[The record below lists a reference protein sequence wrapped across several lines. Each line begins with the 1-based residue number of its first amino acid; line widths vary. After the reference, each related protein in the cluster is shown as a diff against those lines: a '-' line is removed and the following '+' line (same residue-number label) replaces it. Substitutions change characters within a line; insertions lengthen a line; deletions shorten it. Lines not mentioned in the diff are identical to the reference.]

1 MAEACLTCGH
11 EHRHHSGLANMIDCD
26 IPGCSCTKFE
36 PADPKTEQT
45 SDLQQ
50 AIHADAVYMVEQ
62 LQQQRNDWVTRASQ
76 YARERDDAL
85 EELARFQD
93 VAGEETGSADRA
105 EPGHESLEAD
115 RLADATSGPP
125 PLLTPPDLH
134 QAIHAATV
142 ALRNH
147 HPAIGLS
154 DPWAQPARIAVE
166 AAAPVLLH
174 VTRDRHAALEVHV
187 AELRGALEQI
197 RQLYL
202 DLTAKGQLNF
212 YVTKSY
218 DVAMAALQ
226 TDGPAR
232 GHAILHEVQR
242 LRTFKGDIRAALRP
256 GRWRGFDGPDGV
268 SKDQVVADVVGA
280 LTALDQAAQREVDR

>member
-1 MAEACLTCGH
+1 
-11 EHRHHSGLANMIDCD
+11 MIDCD
-26 IPGCSCTKFE
+26 IPGCTCTKFE
-36 PADPKTEQT
+36 PADPKIEQT
-45 SDLQQ
+45 QGGDAHDHALDLPG
-50 AIHADAVYMVEQ
+50 
-62 LQQQRNDWVTRASQ
+62 QQRGSGAAGADVTGPAGATETPPAGGPDHWKQSE
-76 YARERDDAL
+76 A
-85 EELARFQD
+85 ELPPTTP
-93 VAGEETGSADRA
+93 AG
-105 EPGHESLEAD
+105 
-115 RLADATSGPP
+115 
-125 PLLTPPDLH
+125 PPDLA

-268 SKDQVVADVVGA
+268 SKDEVIADVVGA